1 MKVKDGFV
9 LRDVAGQAVV
19 IATGAASETF
29 HGMVKLNAT
38 GAVIWRAVAEGCT
51 AEEAAERLAGQF
63 DVPVEQAK
71 ADVDGF
77 IEKMRAEGFLA

>member
-38 GAVIWRAVAEGCT
+38 GAVIWRAVAEGRT

>member
-38 GAVIWRAVAEGCT
+38 GAVIWRAVAEGRT

-63 DVPVEQAK
+63 DVPVEQVK